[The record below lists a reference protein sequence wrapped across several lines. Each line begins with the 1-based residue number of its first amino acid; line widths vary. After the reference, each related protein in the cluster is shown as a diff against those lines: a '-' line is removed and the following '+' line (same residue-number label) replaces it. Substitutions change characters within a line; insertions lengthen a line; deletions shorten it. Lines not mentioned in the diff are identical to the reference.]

1 MNPLDEQK
9 QAMEDVKSETSTKKR
24 FWWLKL
30 RDTFFNDAKVKKLRR
45 LPGGDVL
52 TIIYLKMMLVSVR
65 NEGILIYEA
74 LEDTFVEELSLRLDE
89 SPEDIQN
96 ALDYLKR
103 HRLIETDNDVEYMLR
118 EAMENIGSETDAAER
133 MRNMRKRRAAVLPEV
148 AKA

>member
-1 MNPLDEQK
+1 MDEQK